1 MPDGATT
8 EWPGKLGQAMVWH
21 RFLVTGDPITDDLI
35 KHIEHSE
42 HIVDEILIPAPGSRE
57 DVRKPSGRA
66 H

>member
-1 MPDGATT
+1 
-8 EWPGKLGQAMVWH
+8 MVWH

-42 HIVDEILIPAPGSRE
+42 HIVDEILIPCTRPGKN
-57 DVRKPSGRA
+57 VRKPSGRA